1 MNEIVRRQYVDYLNN
16 FRVRKDFLNNKSTDP
31 KEKIDGF

>member
-16 FRVRKDFLNNKSTDP
+16 FRVSKDFLKNNSTDP
-31 KEKIDGF
+31 KEKIDRF